1 MREWV
6 TGGDI
11 HKDNLQAICD
21 GVIEHG
27 RALSE
32 ARGGRAQPIACLVM
46 ENGQLVGGATGR
58 TEFRRLFVNYLWVDA
73 QRRGMGLGAE
83 ALHRLEALAVERG
96 CVDALIE
103 TLDDDV
109 AEWYSR
115 CGYQVIAHVPQY
127 CGPWSRHTL
136 LKTLDGAHGN
146 AADEQ

>member
-1 MREWV
+1 
-6 TGGDI
+6 
-11 HKDNLQAICD
+11 
-21 GVIEHG
+21 
-27 RALSE
+27 
-32 ARGGRAQPIACLVM
+32 
-46 ENGQLVGGATGR
+46 
-58 TEFRRLFVNYLWVDA
+58 LFVNYLWVDA
-73 QRRGMGLGAE
+73 QRRGIGLGAE